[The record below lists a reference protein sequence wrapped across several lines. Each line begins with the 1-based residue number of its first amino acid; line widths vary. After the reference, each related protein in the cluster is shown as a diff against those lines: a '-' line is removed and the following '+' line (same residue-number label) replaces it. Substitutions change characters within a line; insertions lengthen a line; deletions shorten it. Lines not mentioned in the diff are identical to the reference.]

1 MAQALLNTIKTST
14 LVKNLIASSQLKL
27 NYKQMKIALLGYGK
41 MGQIIEKFAVERG
54 HEIVLK
60 ITIDNQEDLTR
71 QNLKSADVAIDFS
84 TPDSVLKNIDACFDA
99 NVPIVV
105 GTTGW
110 YGKLQEVKDDCN
122 NSNNTLLYGSNFSI
136 GVNLF
141 FKLNQTLAK
150 LMNNYPAYE
159 VQVEEIHHTQKL
171 DAPSGTAI
179 TLAEGIVDNLD
190 RKEEWLNEVVGTDV
204 ELFPKAEQLLI
215 ESHRIENIP
224 GTHTVI
230 YSSEVD
236 EIEIKHTAHNRA
248 GFALGAVV
256 AAEWLKDKKGFFSIT
271 DIFE

>member
-1 MAQALLNTIKTST
+1 
-14 LVKNLIASSQLKL
+14 
-27 NYKQMKIALLGYGK
+27 MKIALLGYGK
-41 MGQIIEKFAVERG
+41 MGQIIEKFAFERG

-60 ITIDNQEDLTR
+60 ISIDNTEDLTLE
-71 QNLKSADVAIDFS
+71 NLKLADVAIDFS
-84 TPDSVLKNIDACFDA
+84 TPDSVMNNINMCFDA
-99 NVPIVV
+99 GLPIVV

-110 YGKLQEVKDDCN
+110 YGKLQEVKNECN
-122 NSNNTLLYGSNFSI
+122 ASNNTLLYGSNFSI

-141 FKLNQTLAK
+141 FKLNQQLAK

-179 TLAEGIVDNLD
+179 TLAEGIVENLE
-190 RKEEWLNEVVGTDV
+190 RKHEWVNEVIGTDV
-204 ELFPKAEQLLI
+204 ELFPKADQLLI

-236 EIEIKHTAHNRA
+236 EIEIKHTAHSRA

-256 AAEWLKDKKGFFSIT
+256 ASEWLKDKKGFFSIT

>member
-1 MAQALLNTIKTST
+1 
-14 LVKNLIASSQLKL
+14 
-27 NYKQMKIALLGYGK
+27 MKIALLGYGK
-41 MGQIIEKFAVERG
+41 MGQIIEKFALERG

-60 ITIDNQEDLTR
+60 ISIDNQETLTR
-71 QNLKSADVAIDFS
+71 QNLKAADVAIDFS
-84 TPDSVLKNIDACFDA
+84 TPDSVINNIYTCFDA
-99 NVPIVV
+99 NVPVVV

-110 YGKLQEVKDDCN
+110 YGKLQEVKNECN
-122 NSNNTLLYGSNFSI
+122 SSNNTLLYGSNFSI

-150 LMNNYPAYE
+150 LMNNYPAYD

-179 TLAEGIVDNLD
+179 TIAEGIVENLD
-190 RKEEWLNEVVGTDV
+190 RKKEWLNEVVGTNV
-204 ELFPKAEQLLI
+204 EVFPTNEQLLI

-236 EIEIKHTAHNRA
+236 EIEIKHTAHSRA

-256 AAEWLKDKKGFFSIT
+256 AAEWLENKTGFFSIT